1 MGKYASGKRSL
12 AISDRSGMA
21 FPYTEM
27 VREWNGSLVHTSE
40 YEPKQ
45 PQLEPKPVGS
55 DPQALFN
62 PRPQP
67 ASKASLILLDSNPFT
82 SVIYG
87 GTTYV
92 NVFSENHQRAAG
104 SVVRFRGAPIVTTAG
119 PAGSDLI
126 EQPKLRNLQAFATI
140 PTFDNVSD
148 LNNTSGFTIALGQI
162 DSLGNVT
169 GATTSDVVNRFYPCM
184 MSGLA
189 YYLSQ
194 KVSPERSGELERRYE
209 SEMLRALDADNQGT
223 SSFIS
228 PQTFYG
234 DGV

>member
-1 MGKYASGKRSL
+1 MGKYASGRYAY
-12 AISDRSGMA
+12 AISDRSGLR
-21 FPYTEM
+21 FPYDEM
-27 VREWNGSLVHTSE
+27 VREWNGSLVHVSE
-40 YEPKQ
+40 FEPKQ

-67 ASKASLILLDSNPFT
+67 ASKTSLILLGNNPFT

-104 SVVRFRGAPIVTTAG
+104 SVVRFRGPPVVTSAG
-119 PAGSDLI
+119 PGGTNPDDL
-126 EQPKLRNLQAFATI
+126 KNLQAFATI

-162 DSLGNVT
+162 DSSGAIT
-169 GATTSDVVNRFYPCM
+169 GATTSDPLTDPINYFYITSTSNATSGGVSGGGANTSAGPVTLGVVN
-184 MSGLA
+184 G
-189 YYLSQ
+189 
-194 KVSPERSGELERRYE
+194 
-209 SEMLRALDADNQGT
+209 
-223 SSFIS
+223 
-228 PQTFYG
+228 
-234 DGV
+234 

>member
-27 VREWNGSLVHTSE
+27 VREWNGFLVHTSE

-55 DPQALFN
+55 DPQALYN

-82 SVIYG
+82 TVKYG
-87 GTTYV
+87 GATYV

-104 SVVRFRGAPIVTTAG
+104 SIVRFRGAPQVTSAG
-119 PAGSDLI
+119 PGGSD
-126 EQPKLRNLQAFATI
+126 PADLRNLQSFANI

-148 LNNTSGFTIALGQI
+148 LNNANGFTIALGQI
-162 DSLGNVT
+162 DAAGNIT
-169 GATTSDVVNRFYPCM
+169 GATTSDPITNPINFFYITSTSNATSGNIEGGGTNCSAGPVTLEVVN
-184 MSGLA
+184 G
-189 YYLSQ
+189 
-194 KVSPERSGELERRYE
+194 
-209 SEMLRALDADNQGT
+209 
-223 SSFIS
+223 
-228 PQTFYG
+228 
-234 DGV
+234 

>member
-1 MGKYASGKRSL
+1 MAKYASGKRSL

-67 ASKASLILLDSNPFT
+67 ASKTSLILLDSNPFT
-82 SVIYG
+82 TVISG

-92 NVFSENHQRAAG
+92 NVFSEDHQRAAG
-104 SVVRFRGAPIVTTAG
+104 STVRFRGAPIVTAAG
-119 PAGSDLI
+119 PGGANADDI
-126 EQPKLRNLQAFATI
+126 KNLQQFATI

-162 DSLGNVT
+162 DSAGNVT
-169 GATTSDVVNRFYPCM
+169 GNTTTDSLSQPINYFYITSTSNATTGGISGGGDNCSAGPVTLGVVN
-184 MSGLA
+184 A
-189 YYLSQ
+189 
-194 KVSPERSGELERRYE
+194 
-209 SEMLRALDADNQGT
+209 
-223 SSFIS
+223 
-228 PQTFYG
+228 
-234 DGV
+234 